1 VKPAAQI
8 AYVLAVAV
16 LLGALA
22 YGIDSR

>member
-8 AYVLAVAV
+8 VYVLAVAV